1 MVDDLHVLV
10 LRLGR
15 CGGENYGGYGKHGER
30 EHGAKRCPDHRFL
43 HFGVIN
49 DSR

>member
-10 LRLGR
+10 LRLGGY
-15 CGGENYGGYGKHGER
+15 GGENHGGYAKRGER
-30 EHGAKRCPDHRFL
+30 EHSAKRCLDHRFL